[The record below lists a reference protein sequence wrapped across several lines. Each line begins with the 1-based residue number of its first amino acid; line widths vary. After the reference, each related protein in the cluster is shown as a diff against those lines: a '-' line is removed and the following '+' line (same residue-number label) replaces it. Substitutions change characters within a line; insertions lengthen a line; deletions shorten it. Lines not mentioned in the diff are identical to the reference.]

1 MTNKSV
7 AASCRTLS
15 LKERIFVQEL
25 VDSVNEK
32 VSYMA
37 WVRKRK
43 IKNEKLLRVEDR
55 ILVITPYRILTIG
68 KRRGGVNKKICRNGH
83 FFDLKKIH
91 RFSINHMIVEFK
103 TFVIDCFTDQSDD
116 FISSIFKNYYP
127 LVEGFPKDHKL
138 IFEGNDEK
146 VSQFQTQPNSIGKGF
161 LKTYQGWCNYYQ
173 LQENQ
178 KIMDRIENDIIRSE
192 DVEKQTVLDL
202 SFLSEVL
209 EISKDSKILLP
220 ISMALRF
227 NKHFKE
233 IYLSKV
239 KIRTILSN
247 FSQPIAHSN
256 IIQKITF
263 SKLKISE
270 GFNSLGE
277 AFCNQ
282 QLPLTFL
289 DLSSNKMSDSNM
301 KMFANGIEKLNS
313 GLTYLDLS
321 SNHLNPNS
329 ISILINALTKN
340 KKHHNI
346 THLNLSRNKF
356 GNKGSLNFKNYLKTL
371 KSNNK
376 LNYLNLSNCKISLSL
391 IVNSIIENK
400 QTNCLKYLN
409 LSDNKSIKKD
419 FELIAK
425 MCKKFKSIREFVISG
440 CNLQKETISV
450 ILEQILSNKK
460 ISGIIC
466 RVDRNMISQKGAQ
479 KIKKI
484 FQANSDSVSI
494 TELIL
499 DDCKLGNEGMVSIC
513 EGILKLESLC
523 KLSLSRNF
531 KNVANDKCIEKLS
544 SVMRL
549 ENLRYFRLRGNKKYK
564 LNFSIKN
571 AEKFFGSLKENT
583 NLQVLDLSGNNLGE
597 NNLVLLA
604 ESITPTT
611 RIKELL
617 FQNNLV
623 TSKFLQKLLWS
634 LKENDHL
641 SKIHWPKK
649 DLKSSL
655 KSMKQKER
663 RLLIKELKEL
673 KIEIKKILDSHQNI
687 KIITITPDFFETHKR
702 THNYVQASSEKK
714 KITTD
719 EKKGK
724 KKKKNGSEESYKL
737 NDSDFEN
744 HNSNSNLSSNSN
756 SSSSSRSSSSISSSS
771 NSESGS
777 DIKSLNSEEESDL
790 KKKSKND
797 NLKNKKKDKKNP
809 ITLDLSSL
817 SENDE
822 IKKKKNILKSQSFNN
837 TDQSDS
843 TIENSKKNKS
853 SKNNKEEQSNKKNQI
868 KTIVYPRINNNTVDL
883 NKQNSKKNRK
893 KQNMH
898 KKGTKE
904 MKKENQKNKKKD
916 QKKMKNKTN
925 NKTDKKNQNSSRNGN
940 KKKGTKSKKKLKMEK
955 EIDESSIS
963 NSGSFSSISSNFTST
978 HSSERAKWSSTDL
991 SSSSSSSFT
1000 LLEDESSES
1009 NDSKKKNHKKEKEKG
1024 KGKGKRKEKEKE
1036 KQNKKNQNQK
1046 EMEKRIESKGGKGVK
1061 QIQKK
1066 KKKSKKKN
1074 NQMEKGQEKSDKN
1087 KKNKNNSKKNGGS
1100 KNNKKSKEKIKMKNE
1115 STKQNEK
1122 DQKKG
1127 HKNKKNNKNKKPNKK
1142 TKNNIQKEEMKKKDE
1157 EKKKKKKSSLKKDE
1171 NKNKKQSKIKN
1182 EKNKIKNEKNKK
1194 KNKQGKIKDQET
1206 KKKNGKNNIKSSN
1219 KTKKKKQ

>member
-55 ILVITPYRILTIG
+55 ILVITQYRILTIG

-400 QTNCLKYLN
+400 QTNCLKYLYQTSAAPGTYCLCCWATDHFIALAVDDDRMGWKVLQSRRGRCSGTMGGLRWMTEGFTN
-409 LSDNKSIKKD
+409 GDAVALYDNSIMLLTKRRDWNYIVHISMGSYIMILNAAIHPENTGGLKVIRSTKIFSILIFHRLTAIRSDLSALWKMDLLSDFYAGGEINKFRGITQAP
-419 FELIAK
+419 FL
-425 MCKKFKSIREFVISG
+425 SG
-440 CNLQKETISV
+440 CLLTITIS
-450 ILEQILSNKK
+450 K
-460 ISGIIC
+460 
-466 RVDRNMISQKGAQ
+466 
-479 KIKKI
+479 
-484 FQANSDSVSI
+484 
-494 TELIL
+494 
-499 DDCKLGNEGMVSIC
+499 
-513 EGILKLESLC
+513 
-523 KLSLSRNF
+523 
-531 KNVANDKCIEKLS
+531 
-544 SVMRL
+544 
-549 ENLRYFRLRGNKKYK
+549 
-564 LNFSIKN
+564 
-571 AEKFFGSLKENT
+571 LKEN
-583 NLQVLDLSGNNLGE
+583 VMRMMSE
-597 NNLVLLA
+597 
-604 ESITPTT
+604 
-611 RIKELL
+611 
-617 FQNNLV
+617 
-623 TSKFLQKLLWS
+623 
-634 LKENDHL
+634 
-641 SKIHWPKK
+641 
-649 DLKSSL
+649 
-655 KSMKQKER
+655 
-663 RLLIKELKEL
+663 
-673 KIEIKKILDSHQNI
+673 
-687 KIITITPDFFETHKR
+687 TI
-702 THNYVQASSEKK
+702 
-714 KITTD
+714 
-719 EKKGK
+719 
-724 KKKKNGSEESYKL
+724 
-737 NDSDFEN
+737 
-744 HNSNSNLSSNSN
+744 
-756 SSSSSRSSSSISSSS
+756 
-771 NSESGS
+771 
-777 DIKSLNSEEESDL
+777 
-790 KKKSKND
+790 
-797 NLKNKKKDKKNP
+797 
-809 ITLDLSSL
+809 
-817 SENDE
+817 
-822 IKKKKNILKSQSFNN
+822 
-837 TDQSDS
+837 
-843 TIENSKKNKS
+843 
-853 SKNNKEEQSNKKNQI
+853 
-868 KTIVYPRINNNTVDL
+868 YPRSL
-883 NKQNSKKNRK
+883 LLL
-893 KQNMH
+893 
-898 KKGTKE
+898 
-904 MKKENQKNKKKD
+904 
-916 QKKMKNKTN
+916 
-925 NKTDKKNQNSSRNGN
+925 SR
-940 KKKGTKSKKKLKMEK
+940 
-955 EIDESSIS
+955 
-963 NSGSFSSISSNFTST
+963 
-978 HSSERAKWSSTDL
+978 
-991 SSSSSSSFT
+991 
-1000 LLEDESSES
+1000 
-1009 NDSKKKNHKKEKEKG
+1009 
-1024 KGKGKRKEKEKE
+1024 
-1036 KQNKKNQNQK
+1036 
-1046 EMEKRIESKGGKGVK
+1046 
-1061 QIQKK
+1061 
-1066 KKKSKKKN
+1066 
-1074 NQMEKGQEKSDKN
+1074 
-1087 KKNKNNSKKNGGS
+1087 
-1100 KNNKKSKEKIKMKNE
+1100 
-1115 STKQNEK
+1115 
-1122 DQKKG
+1122 
-1127 HKNKKNNKNKKPNKK
+1127 
-1142 TKNNIQKEEMKKKDE
+1142 
-1157 EKKKKKKSSLKKDE
+1157 
-1171 NKNKKQSKIKN
+1171 
-1182 EKNKIKNEKNKK
+1182 
-1194 KNKQGKIKDQET
+1194 
-1206 KKKNGKNNIKSSN
+1206 
-1219 KTKKKKQ
+1219 